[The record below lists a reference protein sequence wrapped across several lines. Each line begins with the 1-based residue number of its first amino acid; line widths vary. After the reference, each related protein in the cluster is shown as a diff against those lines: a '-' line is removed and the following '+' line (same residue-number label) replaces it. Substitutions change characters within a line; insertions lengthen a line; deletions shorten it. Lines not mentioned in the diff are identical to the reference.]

1 MAKNSLFRHSLFG
14 YSKEDVNDYILKQD
28 ARVRELSAAL
38 ETLETRFESYRR
50 FYETLMR
57 VYDENL
63 AVLREVQIR
72 AAQNE
77 ERVRALSEVFGA
89 LTAAYDSLY
98 RLAQEQK
105 AALSTAKLY
114 ETKATKYD
122 ALATQMKEL
131 VLPESMRSADVPL
144 APLPTVADLPQ
155 EEALSEMA
163 HRADA
168 ALREMLADA
177 KAFYMASARLQNPT
191 PPQETNKHVG

>member
-1 MAKNSLFRHSLFG
+1 MSKKSLFRRSLFG
-14 YSKEDVNDYILKQD
+14 YAKEDVNDYILKQD
-28 ARVRELSAAL
+28 ARVRDLSAAL
-38 ETLETRFESYRR
+38 EALETRFESYRR

-89 LTAAYDSLY
+89 LMSAYDSLY
-98 RLAQEQK
+98 QLAVEQK

-131 VLPESMRSADVPL
+131 VLPESMRTVESPL
-144 APLPTVADLPQ
+144 APLPSVSDLPQ
-155 EEALSEMA
+155 EDALSEMA
-163 HRADA
+163 IRADA

-177 KAFYMASARLQNPT
+177 KAFFMASARLQNPN
-191 PPQETNKHVG
+191 PPQDADQNIG